1 MRRGIELKSIDQVRH
16 MRRADLVVADIHK
29 ALREAAKPGVTT
41 EELDTVSA
49 LVIEKAG
56 AKPNFLGYYGYPA
69 TACMSVNDTVV
80 HGIPDDYVLQEGDMV
95 SFDCGAY
102 VEADGKQWH
111 GDSCFTMIVGGDDKA
126 RGDDLTLSRITEE
139 AMWAGI
145 ASLASKKRGLTIA
158 CVGDAVEQVVADAAD
173 KYGWEADIVE
183 EFIGHGIGTQ
193 MHQAPDV
200 LNYSVR
206 GRQPKVVP
214 GMVVCVE
221 PILTRGSAQVF
232 TLDDEWTVKTHDH
245 SHAAHWEHSVAILE
259 DGISVLSAPDF
270 GKAGLAKYGIEPI
283 AL

>member
-1 MRRGIELKSIDQVRH
+1 

-41 EELDTVSA
+41 DELDTVSA
-49 LVIEKAG
+49 LVIERAG
-56 AKPNFLGYYGYPA
+56 AKSNFLGYYGYPA
-69 TACMSVNDTVV
+69 TVCISVNDTVV
-80 HGIPDDYVLQEGDMV
+80 HGIPNDYALQEGDIV

-102 VEADGKQWH
+102 VEAEGKQWH
-111 GDSCFTMIVGGDDKA
+111 GDSCFTMIVGGEDKGTADDIV
-126 RGDDLTLSRITEE
+126 LSKVTEE
-139 AMWAGI
+139 AMWAGV

-158 CVGDAVEQVVADAAD
+158 CVGDAVEQVVADATLE
-173 KYGWEADIVE
+173 YGWEPGIVE

-193 MHQAPDV
+193 MHQSPDV

-221 PILTRGSAQVF
+221 PILTRGSAAVK
-232 TLDDEWTVKTHDH
+232 TLEDEWTVKTLDH